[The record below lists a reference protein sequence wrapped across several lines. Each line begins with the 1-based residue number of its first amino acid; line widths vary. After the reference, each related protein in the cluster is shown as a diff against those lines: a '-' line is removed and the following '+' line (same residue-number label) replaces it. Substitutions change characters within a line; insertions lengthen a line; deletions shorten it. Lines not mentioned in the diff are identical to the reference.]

1 MKQSNSLADRV
12 IKNSYYQVLLQLF
25 TFVFPIILTPL
36 IISKIGEVQFGI
48 YALILGFITV
58 FSLFDLSFSSSFVV
72 FISRYFEKRDE
83 QNLNSYF
90 NTGLFFYV
98 AFSIIICTAGFLLT
112 QPILS
117 LLNIPPELTEVSGQV
132 YLIGLAV
139 FFVNSVFA
147 IFPSV
152 LISMQKMYLTSAAGI
167 AGGLINFVLT
177 IIALYSGYGLM
188 GIMLSQL
195 VTAIVVS
202 FINFILAIR
211 MMPELRINPALITSG
226 AAKEMAKFGS
236 QMQLSKLA
244 GFASE
249 KYDEFLLAHF
259 TTLSNVTYFNIASRI
274 SRAGR
279 IIPFQIIPQIA
290 PVASGLKATDEDSK
304 ITSLF
309 ETASKYLLLATAPV
323 FVFIFTFSDLII
335 RTWMGNG
342 FEISADILKV
352 LAFGQLF
359 NLAFSAPGN
368 SIIPNTGNPK
378 FQMYEGLINLAFNIV
393 LSFLLIKYYGIF
405 GAALGS
411 VLSTVISSSYVF
423 LKSADHFRKDV
434 LKMIS
439 GLYLLPISASV
450 NAGIASYILYFLSS
464 RFLFPAVGR
473 LAGLIYLAI
482 LILLFTLIFFVI
494 VFRSKYINEKD
505 KILIAKTL
513 IKILPGSKI
522 LPANR
527 KSQFSTRTYM
537 NEKVSLFIVTHNRL
551 AMLKKCLNSLLE
563 SVHGINYELTVID
576 NASED
581 GTIEFLNDL
590 KSKNDKLRVIR
601 NETNLGT
608 NAKAQGAEICKG
620 DFIVGIDDDVISFP
634 DGWVQK
640 MIEAYKTIPGMGYL
654 ATDVIQDDTTT
665 GAKYPA
671 ASYKIENY
679 GDGINLLVGPTGG
692 WCFMIS
698 RDVYNDAGKL
708 LTFKDRIFFTE
719 DEDYVNRMI
728 DKGYKYGILEGVK
741 VYHAAGEFHNKDY
754 KSVFENKYFD
764 YKKGYPAKYNFTN
777 KVKRIISYGRFLSK
791 IDELSKRQLE
801 W

>member
-72 FISRYFEKRDE
+72 FISRYFEKKDE

-90 NTGLFFYV
+90 NTGLFFYI
-98 AFSIIICTAGFLLT
+98 AFSIIICIAGFLLT

-117 LLNIPPELTEVSGQV
+117 LLNIPAELTEVSKQV
-132 YLIGLAV
+132 YLIGLTI
-139 FFVNSVFA
+139 FFLNSVFA

-177 IIALYSGYGLM
+177 VIALYSGYGLM

-202 FINFILAIR
+202 IINFVFAIR
-211 MMPELRINPALITSG
+211 MMPELRINPSLITSG
-226 AAKEMAKFGS
+226 AAKEMARFGS

-274 SRAGR
+274 SRTGR

-290 PVASGLKATDEDSK
+290 PVASGLKAKDEDSK
-304 ITSLF
+304 LTSLF
-309 ETASKYLLLATAPV
+309 EAASKYLLLATAPV

-335 RTWMGNG
+335 RTWMGPG

-423 LKSADHFRKDV
+423 FRSAGHFGRDIM
-434 LKMIS
+434 KMITA
-439 GLYLLPISASV
+439 LYFLPISASV

-464 RFLFPAVGR
+464 RFLFPAEGR
-473 LAGLIYLAI
+473 LIGLIYLAI
-482 LILLFTLIFFVI
+482 LMLLFTLIFFVI

-665 GAKYPA
+665 GAKHSA

-698 RDVYNDAGKL
+698 RDVYDDAGKL

-754 KSVFENKYFD
+754 KSVFENKYSD

-777 KVKRIISYGRFLSK
+777 KVKRIVSYGRFLSK